1 VCVCVCVCV
10 HVYMCVCVCILT
22 QVKAALAAHPK
33 VKAVVD
39 NVGANR
45 HKFSKK

>member
-1 VCVCVCVCV
+1 VCVCVFMYMCV
-10 HVYMCVCVCILT
+10 CVCVCILT
-22 QVKAALAAHPK
+22 QVNAALAAHPK